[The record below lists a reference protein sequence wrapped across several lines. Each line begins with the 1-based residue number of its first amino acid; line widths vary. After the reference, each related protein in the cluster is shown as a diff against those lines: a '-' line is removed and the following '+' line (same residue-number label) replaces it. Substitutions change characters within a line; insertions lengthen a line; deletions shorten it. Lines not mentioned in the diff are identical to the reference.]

1 MYTCMYTWTKC
12 CIHQHACMWMRT
24 RTHTHTH
31 TRTCT
36 HTHTHTYTHTHTHT
50 NLMACWAHIC
60 WRWRMLSSCQSASY
74 THSRS
79 SPKSQ
84 SNNTSGNSKSDNKSH
99 GAHFTAVNGSNFST
113 STTLNCLFSNFWPS
127 GLQRGLVSHL
137 TAPVSH
143 YSLSVSKLRS
153 ILTSLVHFTLSLQWQ
168 RWKSTGMF
176 PTTEQKTE
184 TRLATLCG
192 KIAHCVPRYCK

>member
-1 MYTCMYTWTKC
+1 MTNVSKSTDYTLSIILKDQYLSRCNVHMYVHMNKMYSS
-12 CIHQHACMWMRT
+12 ACMHVNT
-24 RTHTHTH
+24 HTHTHTH
-31 TRTCT
+31 TRTHT
-36 HTHTHTYTHTHTHT
+36 LAHTHIHTHAHTHTHT

-113 STTLNCLFSNFWPS
+113 STTL
-127 GLQRGLVSHL
+127 
-137 TAPVSH
+137 H
-143 YSLSVSKLRS
+143 YSELPFQSFLTKWSSKRAGLSSHCTSITLFTISKLRS
-153 ILTSLVHFTLSLQWQ
+153 TLTSLVHFTLSLQ
-168 RWKSTGMF
+168 
-176 PTTEQKTE
+176 
-184 TRLATLCG
+184 
-192 KIAHCVPRYCK
+192 